1 MLKYNNLRNI
11 TGYSYKNV
19 TIQLEAGTLQYNIAS
34 QKSLG
39 IPDTAYVCGIAARTK
54 KFTQDSV
61 TAIAFSKNGVTL
73 ANPNVAFQAFVT
85 IKDTDTLD
93 IISSHPLYSTV
104 DTSGEQIL
112 GYPYANVE
120 YNGALIMF
128 EPRLIGEVDWE
139 RSIVY
144 FPYSEISNMEYDFE
158 LVIIYYDPAK
168 EINILPAQ
176 TDISNYSIA
185 GYRTKQIEIILQ
197 KGRNSYS
204 LAKNSTIGIPD
215 ESLIVGIGLGYFG
228 NILNTG
234 NGTGFERKEASFI
247 TIKQGTTIVVD
258 NFPIVLGNTI
268 NMNKLDKSGF
278 NFLPIQAIKAK
289 EIDWEGSSL
298 FISNL
303 VDKLAG
309 ASGIFQIYYV
319 QPVYNLKK

>member
-1 MLKYNNLRNI
+1 MLHYNHIKNI

-39 IPDTAYVCGIAARTK
+39 IPDSAYICGIAARTK
-54 KFTQDSV
+54 KFEQDENS
-61 TAIAFSKNGVTL
+61 AIAYSKNGIFL
-73 ANPNVAFQAFVT
+73 ANPNVAYQAFVT
-85 IKDTDTLD
+85 IKDTNTLD

-112 GYPYANVE
+112 GYPYACVE

-128 EPRLIGEVDWE
+128 EPRKVCEVDWE
-139 RSIVY
+139 RSVIY
-144 FPYSEISNMEYDFE
+144 FPYAMIQNMTGDFE
-158 LVIIYYDPAK
+158 LIVIYYDPAK
-168 EINILPAQ
+168 ELNVFPAQ

-185 GYRTKQIEIILQ
+185 GYRTKQVEIILQ
-197 KGRNSYS
+197 ENRSLYS

-215 ESLIVGIGLGYFG
+215 NCLVVGIGLGYFG

-234 NGTGFERKEASFI
+234 TSTGFERREASFL
-247 TIKQGTTIVVD
+247 TLKQGTTIVVD

-278 NFLPIQAIKAK
+278 NFLPIQAVRAS

-303 VDKLAG
+303 TPELAG

-319 QPVYNLKK
+319 QPIYK

>member
-1 MLKYNNLRNI
+1 MLRYNNLRNI

-19 TIQLEAGTLQYNIAS
+19 TIQLEAGTLEYNIAS

-39 IPDTAYVCGIAARTK
+39 IPETAYVCGIAARVK
-54 KFTQDSV
+54 QYNNKDV
-61 TAIAFSKNGVTL
+61 AYSKNNVLL
-73 ANPNVAFQAFVT
+73 ANPEVAYQAFVT

-93 IISSHPLYSTV
+93 IISSHPLYSVV
-104 DTSGEQIL
+104 DTSGQASTNPEAGSL
-112 GYPYANVE
+112 Y

-139 RSIVY
+139 RSVIY
-144 FPYSEISNMEYDFE
+144 FPYSLIGEMGNDFE
-158 LVIIYYDPAK
+158 IVIIYYDPAK
-168 EINILPAQ
+168 ELSVMPAQ

-215 ESLIVGIGLGYFG
+215 ESLIVGIGLGYYG

-234 NGTGFERKEASFI
+234 NGTAFERKASSYL

-258 NFPIVLGNTI
+258 SFPIELGSTL

-289 EIDWEGSSL
+289 DIDWEGSSL

-303 VDKLAG
+303 VDVLAG
-309 ASGIFQIYYV
+309 NSGIFQIYYV